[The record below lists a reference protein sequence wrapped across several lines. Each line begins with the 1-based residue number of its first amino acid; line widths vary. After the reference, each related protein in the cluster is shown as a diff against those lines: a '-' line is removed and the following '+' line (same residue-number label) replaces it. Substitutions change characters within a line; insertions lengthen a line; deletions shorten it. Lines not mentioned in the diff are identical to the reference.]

1 MRTRPSNGIVVGV
14 VKKLDDPDSLGRVQ
28 VEFPHLDD
36 QRSEWA
42 HLASLMA
49 GGGRGAF
56 FRPNPEDKVL
66 IGFEHGDPTRPY
78 VLGGLWSQAD
88 KPPEDD
94 GKPTENNW
102 RFFKSRSGHVFKLD
116 DTDGKERIE
125 IVDKDGSRKVVI
137 DSSGSKIQIDCGSGD
152 VEITASGTVK
162 VEGQTVNVHAKGDMT
177 LEAAGTMTIKGS
189 TVNIN

>member
-56 FRPNPEDKVL
+56 FRPDPEDKVL

-94 GKPTENNW
+94 GKPKDNNW

-125 IVDKDGSRKVVI
+125 IVDKDGSRKLVI

-177 LEAAGTMTIKGS
+177 LAADGTMTISGS